1 MSQDTLTD
9 RYNPV
14 KEIVETNRL
23 VCSVPYVHLAPKAVW
38 V

>member
-1 MSQDTLTD
+1 MPQETLTD

-23 VCSVPYVHLAPKAVW
+23 VCPYVHGINQSSAV
-38 V
+38 